1 MPQNGHGTPVTVRS
15 GHGGPSVD
23 GSQGRTAATAS
34 IPAPA
39 TRSGF
44 RSIPSEDVLSGGA
57 GASAIAGVAGVGTV
71 AVLTTGSVV
80 AGSCSLSP
88 GGLGRDDRLE
98 KALGMPSVGRA
109 DDLRPDAC
117 REIGREVR
125 AGAGAQRD
133 APFEK
138 LPQGSDVLEADAAH
152 VPLEERRTDR
162 RGRDVRCRPRH
173 PPAPLPHDERAGG
186 ASPPAL

>member
-71 AVLTTGSVV
+71 AVLTTGERSSR
-80 AGSCSLSP
+80 GLLSYP
-88 GGLGRDDRLE
+88 
-98 KALGMPSVGRA
+98 RA
-109 DDLRPDAC
+109 DLAATTASRKLSGCHPSGAPRPPGDRRA
-117 REIGREVR
+117 EIGR
-125 AGAGAQRD
+125 
-133 APFEK
+133 
-138 LPQGSDVLEADAAH
+138 AH
-152 VPLEERRTDR
+152 VRT
-162 RGRDVRCRPRH
+162 
-173 PPAPLPHDERAGG
+173 
-186 ASPPAL
+186 